1 MKWEAEYTVVRK
13 DGKREE
19 KTETLDARSVREA
32 AMMAN
37 AVIVRPLRSN
47 KAVKSVT
54 IRNLRLTEPAESAY
68 I

>member
-1 MKWEAEYTVVRK
+1 MKWEADYVVEKR

-19 KTETLDARSVREA
+19 KTELLEARSVREA

-37 AVIVRPLRSN
+37 SVIVRPLRSN

-54 IRNLRLTEPAESAY
+54 IRNLRLTEPADAVY
-68 I
+68 V